1 MTQYLKDFKSGF
13 NGGTRA
19 NRFEVIGS
27 FPNGVSPQPITKFHI
42 FSSSIPAG
50 TLGSIVIPWRG
61 RNVFEA
67 GDREFQ
73 PWVVG
78 VYDDTGTKNIWRAMH
93 SWSVL
98 LNKHE
103 NNRVAYGQ
111 NAYFSDELSNG
122 GNALLKTWT
131 VRQLNDCNEVLK
143 IIDLYRCF
151 PAVVSEIPLD
161 MGNGNAVQFPVT
173 LSFDYC
179 KIRNL

>member
-1 MTQYLKDFKSGF
+1 MTQYLKNFKNGF

-27 FPNGVSPQPITKFHI
+27 FPNGVSPQPITRFHI
-42 FSSSIPAG
+42 FSATIPSG
-50 TLGSIVIPWRG
+50 TLGSIVVPWRG
-61 RNVFEA
+61 RNYFEA

-78 VYDDTGTKNIWRAMH
+78 VYDDTGNKNLWRAMQK
-93 SWSVL
+93 WSSL

-103 NNRVAYGQ
+103 TNSVAYNQ
-111 NAYFSDELSNG
+111 FAFNSVELTNSA
-122 GNALLKTWT
+122 NALLQTWT
-131 VRQLNDCNEVLK
+131 LNQLNDCNEVLK
-143 IIDLYRCF
+143 TIDLYRVW

-173 LSFDYC
+173 LSFDYF
-179 KIRNL
+179 KVRNL